1 LAVVVPQMR
10 HKSLRL
16 PIDYSKSFE
25 RWPLMATQDD
35 PSTPPFADPLLGRRV
50 GRYRLLRRLGE
61 GGMGVVY
68 LGEREGE
75 YRKRV
80 AVKLVRWAL
89 ESPEVLRRFHTERQ
103 TLAALSNPNIVT
115 LLDGGTTEDGM
126 PYLVMDYVEGKPIDE
141 YCEERG
147 LSLAER
153 LRLFLQV
160 SAAVQYAHQNLI
172 VHCDLKPSNILVTAE
187 GIPKLLDFGI
197 AKLLAPASLGMT
209 GQLTQAGQR
218 PFTPAYASPEQV
230 RGEPVTTATD
240 VYALGVILFRLLTG
254 QSPYGCRTESAA
266 EMISAVC
273 WQEPGRPSSMVPR
286 ETKRRLEGDLDAILL
301 KALRKEPQLRYSS
314 LEQFTED
321 LWRHLEGRPVL
332 ARKGT
337 FRYRAS
343 KFILRNKIT
352 VVAAALTA
360 LALTSGV
367 AGVAWQAG
375 VALRAKARA
384 EQRFNDVRKLTNFL
398 LFDFHDAVQKLPGS
412 TPVQELL
419 VKRSLGYLDS
429 LSREAAGD
437 PSLQLELVEAYIR
450 FGDVQGNPYAPNL
463 GDTQGAMSSY
473 GKALSIAEPLWR
485 ADSGNLRAARA
496 QARVHA
502 HMGDVLFLVRQMA
515 EASAHTRQAAGIF
528 EKLVAAQP
536 RDLEARMDLAGCYEG
551 LGDQLAKGLRD
562 AAGARESYQKSLRHW
577 EEAARLDA
585 KDVRARR
592 APAGLEMKIAD
603 LQFETDPQGA
613 LENLRKGLAI
623 LEGLPRA
630 EQTSVASRRLEGVLR
645 RRMGDC
651 LWELDDTKGSLES
664 YRQASGNFAELVAL
678 DPSNSQAQ
686 FDLVVTLNSLGQTLE
701 VTGDIAGALRHYGQ
715 VADMLER
722 MTRTDPTSASWRTY
736 LSEIL
741 VRIGGL
747 LRKTGQTG
755 EARRQTARG
764 LRVAKELAEEPGT
777 PPAELIR
784 AARLLLMCEPAEFR
798 EPQAGLRYAQR
809 AVALTKEAD
818 AYALDTL
825 AEAYL
830 QAGNAQAARETVQ
843 KGLALVPGVPGQQA
857 SWLRRML
864 EGKLAR
870 LVGASP

>member
-1 LAVVVPQMR
+1 MR
-10 HKSLRL
+10 HKPPRQ
-16 PIDYSKSFE
+16 PIDYSESFE
-25 RWPLMATQDD
+25 RWPLMATPDS
-35 PSTPPFADPLLGRRV
+35 PSAPPSADPLLDRRI
-50 GRYRLLRRLGE
+50 GSYRLLRRLGE

-68 LGEREGE
+68 LGEREGD

-89 ESPEVLRRFHTERQ
+89 ESPEVLGRFHTERQ
-103 TLAALSNPNIVT
+103 TLAALSHPNIVT
-115 LLDGGTTEDGM
+115 LLDGGTTEDGL
-126 PYLVMDYVEGKPIDE
+126 PYLVMDYVEGQPIDE
-141 YCEERG
+141 YCDQRG

-160 SAAVQYAHQNLI
+160 TAAVQYAHQNLI

-187 GIPKLLDFGI
+187 GVPKLLDFGI
-197 AKLLAPASLGMT
+197 AKLLAPHSPGMT

-254 QSPYGCRTESAA
+254 QSPYRYRTESAA
-266 EMISAVC
+266 EMIQAVC
-273 WQEPGRPSSMVPR
+273 SQEPERPSSAVPR
-286 ETKRRLEGDLDAILL
+286 ERQRRLEGDLDAILL
-301 KALRKEPQLRYSS
+301 KALRKEPQLRYGS
-314 LEQFTED
+314 LEQFAED
-321 LWRHLEGRPVL
+321 LRRHLTGRPVL
-332 ARKGT
+332 ARRGT

-343 KFILRNKIT
+343 KFVLRNKIT
-352 VVAAALTA
+352 VAAAALTA
-360 LALTSGV
+360 LAITSGV

-429 LSREAAGD
+429 LAREAAGD

-450 FGDVQGNPYAPNL
+450 FGDVQGNPYTPNL
-463 GDTQGAMSSY
+463 GDTPGAMSSY
-473 GKALSIAEPLWR
+473 GKALAIAEPLSR
-485 ADSGNLRAARA
+485 ADPGNQRAARA

-502 HMGDVLFLVRQMA
+502 HMGDVLFLVRHMA
-515 EASAHTRQAAGIF
+515 EATTHTRQAAAIF
-528 EKLVAAQP
+528 EELVAAQP
-536 RDLEARMDLAGCYEG
+536 RDLEARQDLAGCYEG
-551 LGDQLAKGLRD
+551 LGDQLAKGLGD
-562 AAGARESYQKSLRHW
+562 AAGARQSYQKSLHHW
-577 EEAARLDA
+577 EEALRLDA
-585 KDVRARR
+585 QNVRARR
-592 APAGLEMKIAD
+592 APTGLNMKIAD
-603 LQFETDPQGA
+603 LQFETDPRAA
-613 LENLRKGLAI
+613 LENLRKGLTI
-623 LEGLPRA
+623 LEALPQA

-645 RRMGDC
+645 RRIGNC

-664 YRQASGNFAELVAL
+664 YRQASENFAELAAL
-678 DPSNSQAQ
+678 DPANSRAQ

-701 VTGDIAGALRHYGQ
+701 VTGDVAGALRNYGQ
-715 VADMLER
+715 VVDILER
-722 MTRTDPTSASWRTY
+722 MTRTDPANAAWHTY

-747 LRKTGQTG
+747 LQKTGQTA

-764 LRVAKELAEEPGT
+764 LRVAKELAERPDT
-777 PPAELIR
+777 PPAELTR
-784 AARLLLMCEPAEFR
+784 AARLLLICEPAELR

-809 AVALTKEAD
+809 AVTLTKEAD

-830 QAGNAQAARETVQ
+830 QTGNSAAARQTVQ
-843 KGLALVPGVPGQQA
+843 KGLALVPGVPGQQS
-857 SWLRRML
+857 SWLRRLL
-864 EGKLAR
+864 EAKQAR
-870 LVGASP
+870 LVGVPP